1 MKGLRMK
8 KDDDH
13 RKKYAGECFNCM
25 DLSENNCP
33 LNLGEL
39 TFDNFVHY
47 ISQHKAKKGA
57 NILAKD
63 QCHLAMQHISKAV
76 AHL

>member
-39 TFDNFVHY
+39 TFDNFCTLHFPA
-47 ISQHKAKKGA
+47 QGKEG
-57 NILAKD
+57 
-63 QCHLAMQHISKAV
+63 C
-76 AHL
+76 

>member
-1 MKGLRMK
+1 MATAKQEQDGNFKKGDILKDWSMKGLRMK

-39 TFDNFVHY
+39 TFDNFCTLHFPA
-47 ISQHKAKKGA
+47 QGKEG
-57 NILAKD
+57 
-63 QCHLAMQHISKAV
+63 C
-76 AHL
+76 